1 MFNLTT
7 LKIILALSIG
17 LSILIVGDF
26 KPKAILLAVILTG
39 SALLTVAKPDKIQ
52 NSAVQYNQQ
61 QTENHG
67 NNSVLCNCICNI
79 QEPVQN

>member
-1 MFNLTT
+1 MFSETT
-7 LKIILALSIG
+7 LKIILALVIG
-17 LSILIVGDF
+17 LSILIVGNF

-52 NSAVQYNQQ
+52 NSAVQYNQK
-61 QTENHG
+61 QTEEHG

-79 QEPVQN
+79 QEPIQN